1 MKTSFYNIKGE
12 KAGTIEVPADIFDLP
27 WNSDLVHQVA
37 VSMQSNSRD
46 LIAHTK
52 GRSEVSGGGKKPWR
66 QKGTGR
72 ARHGSRRS
80 PIWRGGGITFG
91 PTNAKN
97 YRQKINKKM
106 KQKAFFVA
114 LSKKLKDDEIVF
126 LEEFSLTEP
135 KTKEARSLLL
145 NLENVDLLKG
155 LTSKKKNAALI
166 TQVKKDEATEK
177 GFKNFANIKLSELRN
192 LNCLDLLAHKYVII
206 SDPKKS
212 LAHFKQRATALT
224 GKDQTK

>member
-12 KAGTIEVPADIFDLP
+12 KAGIIEIPTDIFDLP
-27 WNSDLVHQVA
+27 WNSDLVHQTV

-46 LIAHTK
+46 VIAHTK
-52 GRSEVSGGGKKPWR
+52 GRSEVSGGGRKPWR

-91 PTNAKN
+91 PTNTKD

-106 KQKAFFVA
+106 KQKAFFVV
-114 LSKKLKDDEIVF
+114 LSKKLKDGEIVF
-126 LEEFSLTEP
+126 LEKFSLPQP

-145 NLENVDLLKG
+145 DLENIDLLKG

-166 TQVKKDEATEK
+166 TQTEKDEVTEK
-177 GFKNFANIKLSELRN
+177 GFRNFVNIELSELRN
-192 LNCLDLLAHKYVII
+192 LNCLDLLTYKYVII

-212 LAHFKQRATALT
+212 LAYFKERASTLA
-224 GKDQTK
+224 GKDKTK